1 MISWVFRLRIE
12 LVFGSVPVMPTASSS
27 PQLHVLREAIA
38 GLDLAVI
45 GDDIAEAREL
55 HDLLDARICAAEA
68 AYTVAGLAEV
78 EGFANTATFERHRCR
93 MTLPRSRQVA
103 RRAARVVAWPEL
115 GDAWREGR
123 LTGAQV
129 ELAASLVPERHVERF
144 AETIDDTIAI
154 LAPLTAHQTGR
165 VLRHWV
171 SAADDM
177 AVREAVEAGIEPAE
191 VVPERELSATR
202 VGGELALRGFLDPD
216 SAAPVEK
223 ALEAAARDDLPGERR
238 TPKQRRAD
246 ALVAMSQA
254 YLDSLE
260 GPDGNRR
267 RERLTITADVV
278 TLYRAWLR
286 VAGVVTAE
294 QLERFL
300 ISRPGLGELDRG
312 LFLAAFDGTA
322 PDATMLDGNPVT
334 DSLLAS
340 VASGGAMEL
349 LLSSDGRLLHL
360 GRTTRTFTAPQR
372 RAVLARDGGCRGCG
386 ADPARCDIHHVMPWE
401 EGGCTDSENAVALC
415 RRCHR
420 LVHRHRWK
428 NEIEADGTYT
438 VTVADGVTRVSRPPG
453 LDPLLPRLPVAT
465 SSEPA
470 RPTTTAPPPTRR
482 PRCDCPCPEHRS
494 PTEEAEHQRHRH
506 LVLER
511 ARRELGLVA

>member
-1 MISWVFRLRIE
+1 
-12 LVFGSVPVMPTASSS
+12 
-27 PQLHVLREAIA
+27 
-38 GLDLAVI
+38 
-45 GDDIAEAREL
+45 
-55 HDLLDARICAAEA
+55 
-68 AYTVAGLAEV
+68 
-78 EGFANTATFERHRCR
+78 

-103 RRAARVVAWPEL
+103 KRAARVAAWPEL
-115 GDAWREGR
+115 GTAWREGR

-144 AETIDDTIAI
+144 AETVDDTIAI
-154 LAPLTAHQTGR
+154 LSPLTAHQSDR

-177 AVREAVEAGIEPAE
+177 AVREAVEAGIDPTE

-202 VGGELALRGFLDPD
+202 VGGELAIRGFLDTD

-223 ALEAAARDDLPGERR
+223 ALEAATRDDLPGERR

-254 YLDSLE
+254 YLDLLE
-260 GPDGNRR
+260 GPDANRR

-278 TLYRAWLR
+278 TLHRAWLK

-300 ISRPGLGELDRG
+300 DDRPGLGELDRG
-312 LFLAAFDGTA
+312 LFLTAFDGGA
-322 PDATMLDGNPVT
+322 PDATTLDGNPVT

-349 LLSSDGRLLHL
+349 LLSADGRLLHL
-360 GRTTRTFTAPQR
+360 GRTTRTFTPAQR

-386 ADPARCDIHHVMPWE
+386 ADPSKCDIHHVVPWE
-401 EGGCTDSENAVALC
+401 EGGCTDIDNAVALC

-420 LVHRHRWK
+420 MLHRHRWR
-428 NEIEADGTYT
+428 NEIATDGTYT
-438 VTVADGVTRVSRPPG
+438 LTVAGGATRVSRPPG
-453 LDPLLPRLPVAT
+453 IDPLLPRLPVAT

-470 RPTTTAPPPTRR
+470 RPAATSPPPTRR
-482 PRCDCPCPEHRS
+482 PRCDCPCLEHRS
-494 PTEEAEHQRHRH
+494 PAEEAEHQRHRH
-506 LVLER
+506 LVLQR
-511 ARRELGLVA
+511 ARRELGLSAA